1 VAKPKYFVEVSGSPE
16 HLILELDGIRAT
28 NQVIRELTQAGI
40 PHQAE
45 VEFYGDEDLEPDPDW
60 EPDDFD
66 KDGTEDF
73 EFSEQLALAD
83 DQSDGNWLIHPRRY
97 DEEEP

>member
-1 VAKPKYFVEVSGSPE
+1 VVKPKYFVEVSGSPE

-28 NQVIRELTQAGI
+28 NQVLRDLTQAGI

-45 VEFYGDEDLEPDPDW
+45 IEFYGDEDLEPDPDW

-66 KDGTEDF
+66 KDDTEDR
-73 EFSEQLALAD
+73 ELSEQRVFSA
-83 DQSDGNWLIHPRRY
+83 DQSRWLIPPSCYHGGDRY
-97 DEEEP
+97 